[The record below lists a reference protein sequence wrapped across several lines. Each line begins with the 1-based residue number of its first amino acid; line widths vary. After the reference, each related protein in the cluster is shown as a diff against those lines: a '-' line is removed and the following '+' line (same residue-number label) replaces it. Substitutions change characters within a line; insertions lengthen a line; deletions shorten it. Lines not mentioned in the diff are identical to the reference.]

1 MSQGCV
7 FAVMVTEEAR
17 RYCRLESKSLL
28 VEVQSSVFEF
38 EYFIVA
44 LNYSRV
50 LQGEPLGW
58 GIAWFGGLKS

>member
-1 MSQGCV
+1 
-7 FAVMVTEEAR
+7 MVDEETR
-17 RYCRLESKSLL
+17 RDGSLESKSLL

-44 LNYSRV
+44 LNYSWV

>member
-1 MSQGCV
+1 
-7 FAVMVTEEAR
+7 MVTKETR
-17 RYCRLESKSLL
+17 RDSSLESKSLL

-50 LQGEPLGW
+50 LLGEPLGV
-58 GIAWFGGLKS
+58 GIAWLGGLQSEG